1 MDLSSKFSLYDI
13 LAMIIPG
20 GIIMAAIALTI
31 DTEWLRN
38 TIETCCGGKI
48 VIERTP
54 NFLYYVIILS
64 FAYIIGLINNWI
76 SDGVFRGF
84 RNNRTAIDNEL
95 LRVILENGNINLKSY
110 VGSGYN
116 NSKDSYRCLPCICIT
131 TLCKIIYHWLPCM
144 WNNRITPNYVPYYK
158 AYYALAISRNLGSIP
173 AIESQVALL
182 RNILI
187 PLIVFF
193 WCHWKKIFTL
203 NELYPI
209 MGIILTYIVMIQ
221 RQNKVYRL
229 VWESANY
236 YKI

>member
-76 SDGVFRGF
+76 NDGVFRGF
-84 RNNRTAIDNEL
+84 RNNHEAIKNEL
-95 LRVILENGNINLKSY
+95 RKVLKTNGNINLHNFAGHKY
-110 VGSGYN
+110 
-116 NSKDSYRCLPCICIT
+116 DSDKTAITCLPCLSI
-131 TLCKIIYHWLPCM
+131 KIFWQIIRNLLPCRT
-144 WNNRITPNYVPYYK
+144 NRTEPTDYYK
-158 AYYALAISRNLGSIP
+158 AYYSLSTNQQLGSVP
-173 AIESQVALL
+173 LIETQVALL
-182 RNILI
+182 RNIIL
-187 PLIVFF
+187 PLCMLTVFLA
-193 WCHWKKIFTL
+193 CK
-203 NELYPI
+203 NI
-209 MGIILTYIVMIQ
+209 MIAPYQSTILTIMILCVYIVMIQ
-221 RQNKVYRL
+221 RQNKVYNII
-229 VWESANY
+229 WESANY
-236 YKI
+236 YRL

>member
-1 MDLSSKFSLYDI
+1 MDISSKFSLYDM

-20 GIIMAAIALTI
+20 GIIMAAIALSCDVDCLHKGI
-31 DTEWLRN
+31 
-38 TIETCCGGKI
+38 ITCCGCGAFVNRDI
-48 VIERTP
+48 NIMQC
-54 NFLYYVIILS
+54 IILLS
-64 FAYIIGLINNWI
+64 ASYILGLINNWI
-76 SDGVFRGF
+76 SDGVFWGF

-95 LRVILENGNINLKSY
+95 LRVILENGNINLQSY

-116 NSKDSYRCLPCICIT
+116 NSKDSYKCLPYICVT
-131 TLCKIIYHWLPCM
+131 TLCKIIYHWSPCM
-144 WNNRITPNYVPYYK
+144 RKNRITPNYVPYYK
-158 AYYALAISRNLGSIP
+158 AYYALAGSRNLGSIP

-187 PLIVFF
+187 PLIVFL
-193 WCHWKKIFTL
+193 CHWKKIFPL

-221 RQNKVYRL
+221 RQNKAYRL
-229 VWESANY
+229 VWESVNY